1 MTTRSVVIEII
12 SEKDKKKATRVIVWD
27 RNKEGNLEY
36 KINTTE
42 RVRQMK
48 ENPALLASYFQ
59 ALGLPSIFYH
69 RETGRYSKHL

>member
-12 SEKDKKKATRVIVWD
+12 SENGVKKAARVIVWD

-36 KINTTE
+36 RINTTD

-48 ENPALLASYFQ
+48 QNPVLLASYFQ

-69 RETGRYSKHL
+69 RETGRYSNYP